1 MINFTVASFVDEFSD
16 GFSAGITKLNEKLPE
31 SDVRL
36 NFS

>member
-16 GFSAGITKLNEKLPE
+16 GFSAGITE